1 MDRGWPLGS
10 ASFLGAIRCPKHIAG
25 LFRLDYQKI
34 FENDSSSK
42 RFLVVCQSD
51 ILAPS

>member
-10 ASFLGAIRCPKHIAG
+10 ASFLDAIRYPKHVAG

-42 RFLVVCQSD
+42 RFFVVCQSD
-51 ILAPS
+51 ILVPS

>member
-10 ASFLGAIRCPKHIAG
+10 AYFLGAIRCPKHVAG

-34 FENDSSSK
+34 FENDSSS
-42 RFLVVCQSD
+42 RWFLVVCQSD
-51 ILAPS
+51 ILVPS